1 MSEFVQIEK
10 SELEEIFSRMSYLKK
25 VFITFFERVR
35 NKEPDD
41 WLTLQELCELLHISE
56 SKVRSLKKS
65 GRIGFVKS
73 RKGSMF
79 LAGDAFGLLER
90 VEAVPGN
97 GNDIYP

>member
-1 MSEFVQIEK
+1 MPEFVQIEK

-56 SKVRSLKKS
+56 SKARSQKERTYRVHQERKRVYVPRRRCF
-65 GRIGFVKS
+65 RIT
-73 RKGSMF
+73 
-79 LAGDAFGLLER
+79 
-90 VEAVPGN
+90 
-97 GNDIYP
+97 